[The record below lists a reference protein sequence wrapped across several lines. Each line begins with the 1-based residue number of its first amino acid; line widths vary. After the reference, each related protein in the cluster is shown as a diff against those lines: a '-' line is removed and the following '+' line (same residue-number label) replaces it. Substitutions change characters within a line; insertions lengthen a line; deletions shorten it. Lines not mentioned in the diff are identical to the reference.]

1 MEGYRS
7 VSERFKKEYRIYIVA
22 FLILLLADSIGSFE
36 IPMGPGMV
44 LLLPIFY
51 GIIIGMILGPDIL
64 GFFKKEEVKAASP
77 LVLIAIAP
85 FIVKL
90 GILGGGNLPKLLEVG
105 PALLLQELGNIA
117 TVLIALP
124 LALLLGLKREAV
136 GAAHSID
143 RETNLGL
150 ISNLYGPSSPEMRG
164 TLSVYIIGGLIGTIY
179 IGFLATLIASTDL
192 FHPYALAMAAGV
204 GSGIMMASATAS
216 LAHMYPAFAEDI
228 FMLGGAS
235 DMLTGLTGIYAA
247 LFIAL
252 PLANKLYSVLEPKI
266 GRLRKSN
273 STSTSKISNSEEEKV
288 L

>member
-1 MEGYRS
+1 MEGYKS
-7 VSERFKKEYRIYIVA
+7 VLERFKKEYRIYIVA
-22 FLILLLADSIGSFE
+22 FLILLLADFIGSFE
-36 IPMGPGMV
+36 FPVGPGMV
-44 LLLPIFY
+44 LIFPIFY
-51 GIIIGMILGPDIL
+51 GIIIGMILGPDLL

-77 LVLIAIAP
+77 LVLVAIAP

-136 GAAHSID
+136 GATHSID

-179 IGFLATLIASTDL
+179 MGFLATLVASTGL
-192 FHPYALAMAAGV
+192 FHPYALGMASGV

-216 LAHMYPAFAEDI
+216 LAHMYPGFADEI
-228 FMLGGAS
+228 LMLGGAS

-252 PLANKLYSVLEPKI
+252 PLANKLYGILEPRI
-266 GRLRKSN
+266 GRRVR
-273 STSTSKISNSEEEKV
+273 SKTQTPNNEGEKTI
-288 L
+288 

>member
-1 MEGYRS
+1 MEGYS
-7 VSERFKKEYRIYIVA
+7 SISERLKKEYKIYIVA

-36 IPMGPGMV
+36 IPLGPGLV
-44 LLLPIFY
+44 YIFPIFY
-51 GIIIGMILGPDIL
+51 GIIIGLILGPDII

-77 LVLIAIAP
+77 LVLVAIAP

-117 TVLIALP
+117 TVFIALP
-124 LALLLGLKREAV
+124 IALLLGLKREAV

-179 IGFLATLIASTDL
+179 MGFLATLLASTGL
-192 FHPYALAMAAGV
+192 FHPYALGMASGV

-216 LAHMYPAFAEDI
+216 LAHMYPSFAEEI
-228 FMLGGAS
+228 LMLGGAS

-252 PLANKLYSVLEPKI
+252 PLANKLYSILEPKI
-266 GRLRKSN
+266 GRVKKSKTKLRTTKRG
-273 STSTSKISNSEEEKV
+273 K
-288 L
+288 

>member
-1 MEGYRS
+1 MEGYS
-7 VSERFKKEYRIYIVA
+7 SLSKRFKKEYKIYIVA
-22 FLILLLADSIGSFE
+22 FLILLIADSIGSFA
-36 IPMGPGMV
+36 IPLGPGMV
-44 LLLPIFY
+44 YIFPIFY
-51 GIIIGMILGPDIL
+51 GIIIGLILGPDIL

-77 LVLIAIAP
+77 LVLVAIAP

-90 GILGGGNLPKLLEVG
+90 GILGGGNIPKLLEVG

-117 TVLIALP
+117 TVFIALP
-124 LALLLGLKREAV
+124 LALFLGLKREAV

-143 RETNLGL
+143 RETNLAL

-179 IGFLATLIASTDL
+179 MGFLATLVASTGL
-192 FHPYALAMAAGV
+192 FHPYALGMASGV

-216 LAHMYPAFAEDI
+216 LAHMYPSFAEEI
-228 FMLGGAS
+228 LMLGGAS

-266 GRLRKSN
+266 GRGRKSK
-273 STSTSKISNSEEEKV
+273 TDMSNNEERKTV
-288 L
+288 

>member
-1 MEGYRS
+1 MEGYS
-7 VSERFKKEYRIYIVA
+7 SLSKRFKKEYKIYIVA
-22 FLILLLADSIGSFE
+22 FLILLIADSIGSFA
-36 IPMGPGMV
+36 IPLGPGMV
-44 LLLPIFY
+44 YIFPIFY
-51 GIIIGMILGPDIL
+51 GIIIGLILGPDLI

-77 LVLIAIAP
+77 LVLVAIAP

-90 GILGGGNLPKLLEVG
+90 GILGGGNIPKLLEVG

-117 TVLIALP
+117 TVFIALP
-124 LALLLGLKREAV
+124 LALFLGLKREAV

-143 RETNLGL
+143 RETNLAL

-179 IGFLATLIASTDL
+179 MGFLATLVASTGL
-192 FHPYALAMAAGV
+192 FHPYALGMASGV

-216 LAHMYPAFAEDI
+216 LAHMYPSFAEEI
-228 FMLGGAS
+228 LMLGGAS

-266 GRLRKSN
+266 GRSRKSK
-273 STSTSKISNSEEEKV
+273 TDMSNNEEREIG
-288 L
+288 

>member
-1 MEGYRS
+1 MEGYS
-7 VSERFKKEYRIYIVA
+7 SLSKRFKKEYKIYIVA
-22 FLILLLADSIGSFE
+22 FLILLIADSIGSFA
-36 IPMGPGMV
+36 IPLGPGMV
-44 LLLPIFY
+44 YIFPIFY
-51 GIIIGMILGPDIL
+51 GIIIGLILGPDLI

-77 LVLIAIAP
+77 LVLVAIAP

-90 GILGGGNLPKLLEVG
+90 GILGGGNIPKLLEVG

-117 TVLIALP
+117 TVFIALP
-124 LALLLGLKREAV
+124 LALFLGLKREAV

-143 RETNLGL
+143 RETNLAL

-179 IGFLATLIASTDL
+179 MGFLATLVASTGL
-192 FHPYALAMAAGV
+192 FHPYALGMASGV

-216 LAHMYPAFAEDI
+216 LAHMYPSFAEEI
-228 FMLGGAS
+228 LMLGGAS

-266 GRLRKSN
+266 GRGRKSKTDM
-273 STSTSKISNSEEEKV
+273 SSNEEREIG
-288 L
+288 

>member
-7 VSERFKKEYRIYIVA
+7 ISERFKKEYRIYIVA

-266 GRLRKSN
+266 GRLRKTK
-273 STSTSKISNSEEEKV
+273 STSNISDSEEEKV

>member
-1 MEGYRS
+1 MKGYS
-7 VSERFKKEYRIYIVA
+7 SISERFKKEYKIYLVA

-36 IPMGPGMV
+36 IPIGPGLV
-44 LLLPIFY
+44 YIFPIFY
-51 GIIIGMILGPDIL
+51 GIIIGLILGPDIL

-77 LVLIAIAP
+77 LVLVAIAP

-90 GILGGGNLPKLLEVG
+90 GILGGGNIPKLLEAG
-105 PALLLQELGNIA
+105 PALILQELGNIA
-117 TVLIALP
+117 TVFIALP
-124 LALLLGLKREAV
+124 IALLLGLKREAV

-179 IGFLATLIASTDL
+179 MGFMATLVASTGL
-192 FHPYALAMAAGV
+192 FHPYALAMASGV

-216 LAHMYPAFAEDI
+216 LAHMYPTFADEI
-228 FMLGGAS
+228 LMLGGAS

-252 PLANKLYSVLEPKI
+252 PLANKLYAILEPKI
-266 GRLRKSN
+266 GRGRKSKKEKSDN
-273 STSTSKISNSEEEKV
+273 KEGKIV
-288 L
+288 

>member
-7 VSERFKKEYRIYIVA
+7 ISERFKKEYKIYIVA
-22 FLILLLADSIGSFE
+22 FLILLLAESIGSFE
-36 IPMGPGMV
+36 FAVGPGMV
-44 LLLPIFY
+44 LIFPIFY
-51 GIIIGMILGPDIL
+51 GIIIGLILGPDIS
-64 GFFKKEEVKAASP
+64 GFFKKEEVQAASP

-90 GILGGGNLPKLLEVG
+90 GILGGGNIPKLLEVG
-105 PALLLQELGNIA
+105 PALLLQEFGNIA

-164 TLSVYIIGGLIGTIY
+164 TLSVYIIGGLIGTIF
-179 IGFLATLIASTDL
+179 IGFLATMIASMGW
-192 FHPYALAMAAGV
+192 FHPYALAMASGV

-216 LAHMYPAFAEDI
+216 LAHIYPAFADDI
-228 FMLGGAS
+228 LMLGGAS

-252 PLANKLYSVLEPKI
+252 PLANKLYSILEPRI
-266 GRLRKSN
+266 ERLRKSKQ
-273 STSTSKISNSEEEKV
+273 KISNHVEGKKI
-288 L
+288 

>member
-7 VSERFKKEYRIYIVA
+7 IAERIKKEYKIYIAA
-22 FLILLLADSIGSFE
+22 FLILLLAEVIGSFE
-36 IPMGPGMV
+36 IPLGPGMIV
-44 LLLPIFY
+44 IFPIFY
-51 GIIIGMILGPDIL
+51 GIIIGMILGPDVF

-77 LVLIAIAP
+77 LVLVAIAP

-90 GILGGGNLPKLLEVG
+90 GILGGGNVPKLLEVG
-105 PALLLQELGNIA
+105 PALLLQELGNVA

-124 LALLLGLKREAV
+124 LALLLGMKREAV
-136 GAAHSID
+136 GATHSID

-150 ISNLYGPSSPEMRG
+150 ISNLYGPASPEMRG

-179 IGFLATLIASTDL
+179 IGFLATLIASTGI
-192 FHPYALAMAAGV
+192 FHPYALAMASGV

-216 LAHMYPAFAEDI
+216 LAHIYPTFADDI
-228 FMLGGAS
+228 LMLGGAS

-247 LFIAL
+247 MFIAL

-266 GRLRKSN
+266 GRLHKRK
-273 STSTSKISNSEEEKV
+273 TKISNGEEEKII
-288 L
+288 

>member
-1 MEGYRS
+1 MEGYS
-7 VSERFKKEYRIYIVA
+7 SLSKRFKKEYKIYIVA
-22 FLILLLADSIGSFE
+22 FLILLLADSIGSFA
-36 IPMGPGMV
+36 IPLGPGMV
-44 LLLPIFY
+44 YIFPIFY
-51 GIIIGMILGPDIL
+51 GIIIGLILGPDLI

-77 LVLIAIAP
+77 LVLVAIAP

-90 GILGGGNLPKLLEVG
+90 GILGGGNIPKLLEVG

-117 TVLIALP
+117 TVFIALP
-124 LALLLGLKREAV
+124 LALFLGLKREAV

-143 RETNLGL
+143 RETNLAL

-179 IGFLATLIASTDL
+179 MGFLATLVASTGL
-192 FHPYALAMAAGV
+192 FHPYALGMASGV

-216 LAHMYPAFAEDI
+216 LALMYPSFAEEI
-228 FMLGGAS
+228 LMLGGAS

-266 GRLRKSN
+266 GRSRKSK
-273 STSTSKISNSEEEKV
+273 TDMSNNEEREIG
-288 L
+288 

>member
-7 VSERFKKEYRIYIVA
+7 IAERIKKEYKIYIAA
-22 FLILLLADSIGSFE
+22 FLILLLAEVIGSFE
-36 IPMGPGMV
+36 IPLGPGMIV
-44 LLLPIFY
+44 IFPIFY
-51 GIIIGMILGPDIL
+51 GIIIGMILGPDVF

-77 LVLIAIAP
+77 LVLVAIAP

-90 GILGGGNLPKLLEVG
+90 GILGGGNVPKLLEVG
-105 PALLLQELGNIA
+105 PALLLQELGNVA

-124 LALLLGLKREAV
+124 LALLLGMKREAV
-136 GAAHSID
+136 GATHSID

-150 ISNLYGPSSPEMRG
+150 ISNLYGPASPEMRG

-179 IGFLATLIASTDL
+179 IGFLATLIASTGI
-192 FHPYALAMAAGV
+192 FHPYALAMASGV

-216 LAHMYPAFAEDI
+216 LAHIYPTFADDI
-228 FMLGGAS
+228 LMLGGAS

-247 LFIAL
+247 MFIAL

-266 GRLRKSN
+266 GRLHK
-273 STSTSKISNSEEEKV
+273 TKAKISNGEEEKII
-288 L
+288 